1 MNDQEKAL
9 EAVARAVKVKREHP
23 TLLQN
28 SPKGES
34 QSNGAA
40 ENAVQQV
47 EDQVRCM
54 KLGLEDRLR
63 RNIPTNH
70 PLVAWVVQ
78 YAGDLL
84 STYLIGHDGKTP
96 IQRLTGKVAR
106 EEILEMGESV
116 LYRSY
121 QDTDVKL
128 AARWH
133 GGFGL
138 GERGAAW
145 SIL

>member
-1 MNDQEKAL
+1 MHE
-9 EAVARAVKVKREHP
+9 
-23 TLLQN
+23 
-28 SPKGES
+28 
-34 QSNGAA
+34 
-40 ENAVQQV
+40 
-47 EDQVRCM
+47 
-54 KLGLEDRLR
+54 LGFEDRLR
-63 RNIPTNH
+63 RKIPTNH

-84 STYLIGHDGKTP
+84 SKYFIEHDGKTP

-121 QDTDVKL
+121 KDADGKL

-133 GGFGL
+133 DGGLDWENVGQP
-138 GERGAAW
+138 GVCYRHGGRSGDMQGGSKETSR
-145 SIL
+145 

>member
-63 RNIPTNH
+63 RKIPTNH

-78 YAGDLL
+78 YVGDVL
-84 STYLIGHDGKTP
+84 SKYLIGHDGKTP
-96 IQRLTGKVAR
+96 TQRLTGKVAR